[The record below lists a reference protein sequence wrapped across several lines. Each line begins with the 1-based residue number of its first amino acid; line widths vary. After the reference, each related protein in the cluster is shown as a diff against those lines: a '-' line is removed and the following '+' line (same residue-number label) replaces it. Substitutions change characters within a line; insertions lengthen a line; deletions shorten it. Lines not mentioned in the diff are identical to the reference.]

1 MYREKYLKNKS
12 VKIDT
17 YLLVIFLPFII
28 KFLKDFFA
36 SVAQRAATKTDNN
49 RTPGEGT
56 CFELG
61 MYQYQRA
68 SQTIS
73 YSTRALP
80 FFNIADNLSLPE
92 NTRSCWPVR
101 PIPRRN
107 FLHDAI
113 NESNSLNISGQ
124 NNQSGSNAAIGVV
137 IPTTPNSSLHQQQN
151 HLNEQLLHHTGSGI
165 AHNVNTHHQTS
176 HNLLQNNILR
186 RTGAGGGSSI
196 GNRSPDF
203 VSSAEATALL
213 SMRVPDGAPQH
224 HLQQQPQTLQLQ
236 QSVSGSTG
244 PGIAANNSSSINL
257 NVEERLS
264 QIQDCIRI
272 TANLIN
278 SIHTDKV
285 RNI

>member
-1 MYREKYLKNKS
+1 MLHT
-12 VKIDT
+12 KIA
-17 YLLVIFLPFII
+17 YSARILPSF
-28 KFLKDFFA
+28 
-36 SVAQRAATKTDNN
+36 Q
-49 RTPGEGT
+49 
-56 CFELG
+56 
-61 MYQYQRA
+61 
-68 SQTIS
+68 
-73 YSTRALP
+73 
-80 FFNIADNLSLPE
+80 IADNLSLPE

-113 NESNSLNISGQ
+113 NESNTLNISGQ

-151 HLNEQLLHHTGSGI
+151 HLNEQLLHHTGSGT
-165 AHNVNTHHQTS
+165 AHNVNSHHQTS

-186 RTGAGGGSSI
+186 RTGAGGGGSSI
-196 GNRSPDF
+196 GNQSPDF

-224 HLQQQPQTLQLQ
+224 HLQQQPQTQQQQLQ

-244 PGIAANNSSSINL
+244 PGIAANNSSSVSL